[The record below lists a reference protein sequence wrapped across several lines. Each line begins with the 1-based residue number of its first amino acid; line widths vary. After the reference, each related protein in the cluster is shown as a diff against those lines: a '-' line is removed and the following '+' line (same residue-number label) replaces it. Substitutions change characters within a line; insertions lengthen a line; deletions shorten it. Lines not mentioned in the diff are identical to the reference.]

1 MPKLVPKPASTNCY
15 AKTSHVPTLF
25 GIPNCDKCR
34 AARQWFAA
42 EGIEILFHDLRADG
56 LDASLVEGWLNQLGF
71 KALINTRSKTW
82 RDLPAKTREQLNDS
96 TACELIL
103 QYPTLIK
110 RPLVDTG
117 SSLLVGY
124 DEASWANLT

>member
-1 MPKLVPKPASTNCY
+1 MPKPVPRRASTNCY
-15 AKTSHVPTLF
+15 AKTSQVPTLY

-34 AARQWFAA
+34 AARKWFA
-42 EGIEILFHDLRADG
+42 GQGVEIPFHDLRADG
-56 LDASLVEGWLNQLGF
+56 LDADLVDSWLKQLGF
-71 KALINTRSKTW
+71 NNLINNRSKTW
-82 RDLPAKTREQLNDS
+82 RDLPAATRAQLNAA
-96 TACELIL
+96 TARELIL
-103 QYPTLIK
+103 EHPTLIK

>member
-1 MPKLVPKPASTNCY
+1 VL
-15 AKTSHVPTLF
+15 TLF

-42 EGIEILFHDLRADG
+42 QGVEILFHDLRADG
-56 LDASLVEGWLNQLGF
+56 LDAALIDSWLNQLGS

-82 RDLPAKTREQLNDS
+82 RDLPVATREKLNDS
-96 TACELIL
+96 NACELIL
-103 QYPTLIK
+103 EHPTLIK

-117 SSLLVGY
+117 STLLVGY
-124 DEASWANLT
+124 DKSSWANLT

>member
-1 MPKLVPKPASTNCY
+1 VL
-15 AKTSHVPTLF
+15 TLF

-42 EGIEILFHDLRADG
+42 QDVEILFHDLRADG
-56 LDASLVEGWLNQLGF
+56 LDAALIDSWLNQLGS

-82 RDLPAKTREQLNDS
+82 RDLPVATREKLNDAS
-96 TACELIL
+96 ACELIL
-103 QYPTLIK
+103 EHPTLIK

-117 SSLLVGY
+117 STLLVGY
-124 DEASWANLT
+124 DKSSWANLT

>member
-1 MPKLVPKPASTNCY
+1 M
-15 AKTSHVPTLF
+15 PTLF

-42 EGIEILFHDLRADG
+42 RDIEIRFHDLRADG
-56 LDASLVEGWLNQLGF
+56 LNKGLAKSWLKQLGY

-82 RDLPAKTREQLNDS
+82 RELPTDVREQLSDS
-96 TACELIL
+96 SAPELIL
-103 QYPTLIK
+103 KYPTLIK

-124 DEASWANLT
+124 DEAAWAELI